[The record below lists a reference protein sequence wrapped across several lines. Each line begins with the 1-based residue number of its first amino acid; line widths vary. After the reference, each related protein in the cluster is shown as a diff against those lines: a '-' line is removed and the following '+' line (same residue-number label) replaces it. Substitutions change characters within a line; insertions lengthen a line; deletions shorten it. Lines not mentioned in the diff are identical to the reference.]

1 MYTAGRNCA
10 FRLHLL
16 LHSIYRML
24 LQVLRGGFAVMRT
37 GLTMA
42 KVGRCPSLCLAEHLL
57 AVFPRVF
64 LRAYGRTVAF
74 LKLRVEGIFRIQI
87 HIVQHSGV
95 IYRSLS
101 LRMCVCVGTTTNN
114 NKKGICQKT
123 IVLFKP

>member
-1 MYTAGRNCA
+1 MYKAVRNCA
-10 FRLHLL
+10 FRRIL

-24 LQVLRGGFAVMRT
+24 HQVLRGGFAVMRT

-42 KVGRCPSLCLAEHLL
+42 KVGRCPSLCLSEHLL

-95 IYRSLS
+95 IYRSVS
-101 LRMCVCVGTTTNN
+101 LRMCVCRHN
-114 NKKGICQKT
+114 NKQ
-123 IVLFKP
+123 